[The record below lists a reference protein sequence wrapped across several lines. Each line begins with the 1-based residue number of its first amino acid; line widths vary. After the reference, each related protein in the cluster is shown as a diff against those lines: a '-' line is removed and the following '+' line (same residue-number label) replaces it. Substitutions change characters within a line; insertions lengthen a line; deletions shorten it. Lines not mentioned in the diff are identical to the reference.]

1 LVAGVREARPT
12 KIQSIPQCEKLASLR
27 SDFARKKIVMA
38 VSSETTND
46 LMAVFSNTVTAGF
59 AALAGPVNGIF
70 GLMIALVVAMTGIQ
84 WAVSS
89 NRDALAGA
97 FSKILLIGAFTYIIN
112 DWQGLSETIFQGF
125 LNLGLSAGGG
135 GISSADFLNPGAVIE
150 TGWQIV
156 KALGDAPTTT
166 EDPLDVIGNL
176 IDAIIIGIS
185 MLGIMVAFAVLALQ
199 IIVTLLEFKIV
210 TLGGFILL
218 PFGILSKTAFM
229 AERPLGYVVASGLKV
244 LALAIIISGAQTVFA
259 QLAPSPEP
267 DIYEAM
273 TILTAAIILA
283 MLSLFAPNLAAALV
297 SGGPALGAGA
307 LAVGGLAVGGAAGG
321 AAAGIAGA
329 GAAAAGTA
337 SGATSKIA
345 SSAKAAAGASAGKPP
360 SGPTGRASGGSG
372 PNPSGPSSPNDGAR
386 TTGSRS
392 GNGGVSGGTAPSS
405 SSVASGFNSPNSKGV
420 PRALSATPF
429 GSWEGAASSVSPPS
443 QTSGASTSATAG
455 SNAPSVGGGASGT
468 DQGEPTPS
476 SSAAASKE
484 AASSGGKSSGGSG
497 QTGVSA
503 PPNYHRFPER
513 APQSSGSQA
522 GRSRAFNAYFAANTA
537 RQLLPAN
544 ENSGSLSPSIREED

>member
-1 LVAGVREARPT
+1 
-12 KIQSIPQCEKLASLR
+12 
-27 SDFARKKIVMA
+27 MA

-46 LMAVFSNTVTAGF
+46 LMTVFSNTVTAGF
-59 AALAGPVNGIF
+59 ANLVGPVNGIF

-97 FSKILLIGAFTYIIN
+97 FSKILLIGAFAYIIN
-112 DWQGLSETIFQGF
+112 DWQGLSETIFAGF
-125 LNLGLSAGGG
+125 LELGLTAGGG
-135 GISSADFLNPGAVIE
+135 TISSADFLNPGAVIE

-185 MLGIMVAFAVLALQ
+185 MLGIMVAFAILALQ

-244 LALAIIISGAQTVFA
+244 LALAIVISGAQAVFA
-259 QLAPSPEP
+259 QLTPSGEP

-307 LAVGGLAVGGAAGG
+307 LAVGGLAVGGAAGV
-321 AAAGIAGA
+321 AAITVAGA

-337 SGATSKIA
+337 SKIA
-345 SSAKAAAGASAGKPP
+345 SSSKAAAGASAGKPP
-360 SGPTGRASGGSG
+360 SGPSG
-372 PNPSGPSSPNDGAR
+372 PNPSSAAGSAGS
-386 TTGSRS
+386 GSRNGGASS
-392 GNGGVSGGTAPSS
+392 GGGASLSNAPSGGGVSGASS
-405 SSVASGFNSPNSKGV
+405 SASQ
-420 PRALSATPF
+420 
-429 GSWEGAASSVSPPS
+429 AS
-443 QTSGASTSATAG
+443 QNSGASTKTMSGVGASASGETGGASSGGSSGSSSAPATAG
-455 SNAPSVGGGASGT
+455 TSGSAASRSAPPNFHRFPEKGGASG
-468 DQGEPTPS
+468 S
-476 SSAAASKE
+476 SN
-484 AASSGGKSSGGSG
+484 G
-497 QTGVSA
+497 
-503 PPNYHRFPER
+503 
-513 APQSSGSQA
+513 A
-522 GRSRAFNAYFAANTA
+522 GRSKAFNAYFAANAA

>member
-1 LVAGVREARPT
+1 
-12 KIQSIPQCEKLASLR
+12 
-27 SDFARKKIVMA
+27 MA

-46 LMAVFSNTVTAGF
+46 LMTVFSNTVTAGF
-59 AALAGPVNGIF
+59 ANLVGPVNGIF

-97 FSKILLIGAFTYIIN
+97 FSKILLIGAFAYIIN
-112 DWQGLSETIFQGF
+112 DWQGLSETIFAGF
-125 LNLGLSAGGG
+125 LELGLTAGGG
-135 GISSADFLNPGAVIE
+135 TISSADFLNPGAVIE

-185 MLGIMVAFAVLALQ
+185 MLGIMVAFAILALQ

-244 LALAIIISGAQTVFA
+244 LALAIVISGAQAVFA
-259 QLAPSPEP
+259 QLTPSGEP

-307 LAVGGLAVGGAAGG
+307 LAVGGLAVGGAAGVAAATVAG
-321 AAAGIAGA
+321 AGSAAAGSA
-329 GAAAAGTA
+329 
-337 SGATSKIA
+337 SKIA
-345 SSAKAAAGASAGKPP
+345 SSSKAAAGASAGKPP
-360 SGPTGRASGGSG
+360 SGPSSGGGYSSASGGNSGGSG
-372 PNPSGPSSPNDGAR
+372 SSATAASAGSR
-386 TTGSRS
+386 GSRS
-392 GNGGVSGGTAPSS
+392 GNGS
-405 SSVASGFNSPNSKGV
+405 ASDQGRASQSTLANSQSAPNSGAT
-420 PRALSATPF
+420 RGASA
-429 GSWEGAASSVSPPS
+429 SASLAS
-443 QTSGASTSATAG
+443 QTSGAATTG
-455 SNAPSVGGGASGT
+455 SVSGETYSSPSSAPSSGSAGGASA
-468 DQGEPTPS
+468 P
-476 SSAAASKE
+476 A
-484 AASSGGKSSGGSG
+484 GGG
-497 QTGVSA
+497 QA
-503 PPNYHRFPER
+503 FHRFPE
-513 APQSSGSQA
+513 QSGGNGGAKSAASNQ
-522 GRSRAFNAYFAANTA
+522 GRSKALNAYFAANAA

>member
-1 LVAGVREARPT
+1 
-12 KIQSIPQCEKLASLR
+12 
-27 SDFARKKIVMA
+27 MA

-46 LMAVFSNTVTAGF
+46 LMAVFSNTVTSGF

-70 GLMIALVVAMTGIQ
+70 GLMIALVVALTGIQ

-97 FSKILLIGAFTYIIN
+97 FSKILLIGTFAYIIN
-112 DWQGLSETIFQGF
+112 DWQGLSETIFAGF
-125 LNLGLSAGGG
+125 LQLGLTAGGG
-135 GISSADFLNPGAVIE
+135 SISSADFLNPGAVIE

-156 KALGDAPTTT
+156 KALGDSPTTT

-185 MLGIMVAFAVLALQ
+185 MLGIMIAFAVLALQ

-229 AERPLGYVVASGLKV
+229 AERPLGYVVSSGLKV
-244 LALAIIISGAQTVFA
+244 LALAIVISGAQAVFA
-259 QLAPSPEP
+259 QLTPSPEP

-307 LAVGGLAVGGAAGG
+307 LTVGGLAVGGAAGM
-321 AAAGIAGA
+321 AAAGVAGA
-329 GAAAAGTA
+329 GAAAGGAA
-337 SGATSKIA
+337 SGAGSQIA
-345 SSAKAAAGASAGKPP
+345 SSSRAAAGAG
-360 SGPTGRASGGSG
+360 TGRPPQNLGGGSNGSG
-372 PNPSGPSSPNDGAR
+372 PAGSGPKGGASTSSGNSAN
-386 TTGSRS
+386 SSSVSS
-392 GNGGVSGGTAPSS
+392 GNGGSASSFWGKNSGQDAPISGKDSATYPKRGKILPSGSLGASEATAAPPSPERSTSTDQGSTSQQSS
-405 SSVASGFNSPNSKGV
+405 SSSASQTSQSGTSC
-420 PRALSATPF
+420 
-429 GSWEGAASSVSPPS
+429 AASSTQSGTSPPR
-443 QTSGASTSATAG
+443 
-455 SNAPSVGGGASGT
+455 
-468 DQGEPTPS
+468 
-476 SSAAASKE
+476 
-484 AASSGGKSSGGSG
+484 
-497 QTGVSA
+497 
-503 PPNYHRFPER
+503 YHRFP
-513 APQSSGSQA
+513 AHTPQAHA
-522 GRSRAFNAYFAANTA
+522 GRSKALSAYFAANTA

>member
-1 LVAGVREARPT
+1 
-12 KIQSIPQCEKLASLR
+12 
-27 SDFARKKIVMA
+27 MA

-59 AALAGPVNGIF
+59 GQLVGPVNGIF
-70 GLMIALVVAMTGIQ
+70 GLMIALVVALTGIQ

-97 FSKILLIGAFTYIIN
+97 FSKILLIGTFAYIIN
-112 DWQGLSETIFQGF
+112 DWQGLSETIFAGF
-125 LNLGLSAGGG
+125 LQLGLTAGGG
-135 GISSADFLNPGAVIE
+135 SISSADFLNPGAVIE

-156 KALGDAPTTT
+156 KALGDSPTTT

-185 MLGIMVAFAVLALQ
+185 MLGIMIAFAVLALQ

-229 AERPLGYVVASGLKV
+229 AERPLGYVVSSGLKV
-244 LALAIIISGAQTVFA
+244 LALAIVISGAQAVFA
-259 QLAPSPEP
+259 QLTPSPEP

-307 LAVGGLAVGGAAGG
+307 LAVGGLAVGGAAGM
-321 AAAGIAGA
+321 AAAGVAGA
-329 GAAAAGTA
+329 GAAAGGAA
-337 SGATSKIA
+337 SGAGSQIA
-345 SSAKAAAGASAGKPP
+345 SSARAAAGAGAGRPP
-360 SGPTGRASGGSG
+360 QGPSGGSNG
-372 PNPSGPSSPNDGAR
+372 SSPAGSGPKGGAAPSPGNYASLGA
-386 TTGSRS
+386 GSS
-392 GNGGVSGGTAPSS
+392 GNGDSTYPKRGKDDGASANSYPQRGKNLPMSSSGSSEYTAKSSPSPERETSADQGSVPQQSS
-405 SSVASGFNSPNSKGV
+405 SSSASQ
-420 PRALSATPF
+420 T
-429 GSWEGAASSVSPPS
+429 PS
-443 QTSGASTSATAG
+443 QASQAGTAG
-455 SNAPSVGGGASGT
+455 ATLGA
-468 DQGEPTPS
+468 QS
-476 SSAAASKE
+476 SS
-484 AASSGGKSSGGSG
+484 G
-497 QTGVSA
+497 
-503 PPNYHRFPER
+503 PPRYHRFP
-513 APQSSGSQA
+513 AHSSQSHA
-522 GRSRAFNAYFAANTA
+522 GRSKALSAYFAANTA